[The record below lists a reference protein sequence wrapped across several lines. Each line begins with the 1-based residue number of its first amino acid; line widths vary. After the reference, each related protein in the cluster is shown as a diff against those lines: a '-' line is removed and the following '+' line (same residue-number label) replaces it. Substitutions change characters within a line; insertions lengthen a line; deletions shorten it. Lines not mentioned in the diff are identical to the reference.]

1 MSLLARLLPGQPVTS
16 PPRRDQQRSLF
27 SFGGQTYNGIP
38 IQTTWGKTPA
48 ETIPSDFE
56 GMVSKALQA
65 SAVVAAVEGVRTS
78 VFSEARFQWQRFNN
92 GRPGDLFGNADLALL
107 ERPWPGGTTGDL
119 LTRMLLHADFGGNSY
134 VARVQGE
141 LVPMRPDWV
150 DIILA
155 PRDVDLGNETATIGY
170 KRVGYAYWHDG
181 QRFGNARPVVF
192 LPDEVCHFAPLP
204 DPCANYRGMSIYTPV
219 LREIEADKQATVH
232 KSAFFENAA
241 TPNLAVTLPKEI
253 DAKDF
258 DEFVE
263 SMDRAHK
270 GAENA
275 YKTLYLAGGA
285 DPTVIGQ
292 NFQQL
297 DFKAVQ
303 GAGETRIAAAAGVG
317 AILANLSEGM
327 QGSSLNAGNYQAA
340 KRRFADATMRPL
352 WRNAAG
358 SLETIL
364 VAPPGEGARLWYD
377 DRDVAFLR
385 DDQRDVAEIASKEA
399 YTIRNLIDAG
409 FEADSVKR
417 AVTANDWSLLIHSGL
432 FSVQL
437 QKPGAAEP
445 TTPAQEGQ

>member
-1 MSLLARLLPGQPVTS
+1 MRLLDAILPAPK
-16 PPRRDQQRSLF
+16 PARPRDAYRSAF
-27 SFGGQTYNGIP
+27 TFGGLGYNGIP

-48 ETIPSDFE
+48 ETISNDFE
-56 GMVSKALQA
+56 GLVSGALQS

-92 GRPGDLFGNADLALL
+92 GRPGDLFGTPDLAVL

-119 LTRMLLHADFGGNSY
+119 LTRMLLHADFGGNAY
-134 VARVQGE
+134 VARIRDE

-150 DIILA
+150 DIVLA
-155 PRDVDLGNETATIGY
+155 PREVDLGSETATIGY
-170 KRVGYAYWHDG
+170 RRIGYAYWHDG
-181 QRFGNARPVVF
+181 QRFGSARPVVF
-192 LPDEVCHFAPLP
+192 LPGEVCHFAPLP

-219 LREIEADKQATVH
+219 LREIESDKQATVH
-232 KSAFFENAA
+232 KSKFFENAA

-253 DAKDF
+253 DAADF
-258 DEFVE
+258 SEFVE
-263 SMDRAHK
+263 SMDRAHR

-358 SLETIL
+358 SLESIL
-364 VAPPGEGARLWYD
+364 AAPVGSGARLWYD

-385 DDQRDVAEIASKEA
+385 DDQSDVADIQAKEA
-399 YTIRNLIDAG
+399 QTIRNLLDAG
-409 FEADSVKR
+409 FTPDSVKA
-417 AVTANDWSLLIHSGL
+417 AVDANDWSLLTHSGL

-437 QKPGAAEP
+437 QAPGSN
-445 TTPAQEGQ
+445 TTPAPA